1 MFRAMPTRR
10 STAHLGLD
18 PSQTALTTP
27 MVPMVPMIGRQ
38 TFPSM
43 LTPLAKLLPVIVKP
57 LPICT
62 LRMTVA
68 WQAWH

>member
-1 MFRAMPTRR
+1 
-10 STAHLGLD
+10 
-18 PSQTALTTP
+18 
-27 MVPMVPMIGRQ
+27 MVPMIGRQ